1 MSLLLN
7 ALKKAEEGENKDG
20 QTPAS
25 ESGAQAPEAAASAPP
40 AVAPPASTPP
50 TPSAPPVAAAS
61 GAAAA
66 APDSS
71 AAPGAP
77 AARPGGL
84 TGGGLS
90 LKKGPES
97 SAPPP
102 LEKPGAMP
110 TPATAAAGRM
120 AGPAG
125 IGGGMGL
132 KKTVTPAAAHQ
143 AAAAAAE
150 GGGGPDLV
158 VDDDSARSAASRIFR
173 GGGGGGG
180 GSDAEEDDDSP
191 RFRGLRNFLMAAA
204 FLAAIGGGGYFT
216 LEAGLIPGVST
227 QSVLQ
232 LVGLQPPP
240 PPPVASR
247 QSFPEL
253 NVADGA
259 VLRLPRPAI
268 DVQSE
273 IDFTD
278 LPEARIG
285 SEDREEY
292 VQRIAVLTGYNAA
305 REAQLARE
313 RGEQQEQLAASLAEF
328 GDGDLAGLVVEQGEG
343 AADAQTPA
351 GREPLSDEIFT
362 AEESR
367 SEKARIEALTP
378 SEDDIKIISASEKI
392 ALAMAAEEM
401 AAEGD
406 AAAEE
411 MPAGEGD
418 AVAQAEEGQPA
429 EGGSEEGAADEA
441 GESPKPEKAPAKET
455 KPLQPKETMVA
466 PSLKGEERRVALE
479 RAKGFYLAGRLDA
492 AEAAYRAILRRDAN
506 NVDAMRGIAQVATSS
521 GRRQLATTMY
531 SQILALY
538 PKDPIAIAEL
548 ANLQDSADPAA
559 VERRIRA
566 VIGDQPEA
574 DARLYFSLG
583 NLYAARSMWTK
594 AQEVYFEAVALEPDN
609 PDYAYNLAVVLDYL
623 NKPGLAAR
631 YYRQAVNLAEK
642 SPSGFNLPRVRAR
655 IQDLEQ

>member
-25 ESGAQAPEAAASAPP
+25 ESGAQAPEAAASASSV
-40 AVAPPASTPP
+40 AAPPASTPP
-50 TPSAPPVAAAS
+50 TTSAAPAAAVS

-66 APDSS
+66 APE
-71 AAPGAP
+71 AP

-90 LKKGPES
+90 LKKGPET

-110 TPATAAAGRM
+110 TPATAAADRM
-120 AGPAG
+120 TGPAG

-132 KKTVTPAAAHQ
+132 KKTVSPAVAHQ

-158 VDDDSARSAASRIFR
+158 VDDGSARSAASRIFR
-173 GGGGGGG
+173 GGAGGG
-180 GSDAEEDDDSP
+180 DAEEDDDSP

-247 QSFPEL
+247 QAFPEL

-285 SEDREEY
+285 SDDREEY

-313 RGEQQEQLAASLAEF
+313 REEQQAQLAASLAEF
-328 GDGDLAGLVVEQGEG
+328 GDGDLAGLVVEQSEGGEVG
-343 AADAQTPA
+343 EQKPA
-351 GREPLSDEIFT
+351 GRQPLSDEIFT

-378 SEDDIKIISASEKI
+378 SEDDIRIISASEKI

-401 AAEGD
+401 AAE
-406 AAAEE
+406 E
-411 MPAGEGD
+411 MPAGEGEV
-418 AVAQAEEGQPA
+418 VAQAEESQSA
-429 EGGSEEGAADEA
+429 EGGSEEGAADEG
-441 GESPKPEKAPAKET
+441 GESPKPEKAAAKEME
-455 KPLQPKETMVA
+455 PLKPKEAMVA
-466 PSLKGEERRVALE
+466 PSLEGEERRVALE
-479 RAKGFYLAGRLDA
+479 RAKGFYLAGRLEA
-492 AEAAYRAILRRDAN
+492 AEAAYRAVLRRDAN

-548 ANLQDSADPAA
+548 ANLQENADPTA

-574 DARLYFSLG
+574 DARLYFALG
-583 NLYAARSMWTK
+583 NLYAVRSLWSK

-623 NKPGLAAR
+623 NRPTLAAR

-642 SPSGFNLPRVRAR
+642 SPSGFNLSRTQAR

>member
-40 AVAPPASTPP
+40 AVAPSASTPP
-50 TPSAPPVAAAS
+50 TPSAPPVAAAP
-61 GAAAA
+61 GAS
-66 APDSS
+66 APDPS
-71 AAPGAP
+71 AAPAAP

-90 LKKGPES
+90 LKKGVES

-102 LEKPGAMP
+102 SLEKPGAMP

-180 GSDAEEDDDSP
+180 DMEDDDDTP
-191 RFRGLRNFLMAAA
+191 RFRGLRNFLVAAA
-204 FLAAIGGGGYFT
+204 FLAAVGGGGYFT

-240 PPPVASR
+240 PPPVAS
-247 QSFPEL
+247 QQAFPEL

-285 SEDREEY
+285 SDDREEY

-313 RGEQQEQLAASLAEF
+313 RSEQEAQLAASLAEF
-328 GDGDLAGLVVEQGEG
+328 GDGDLAGLVVEQGESAEG
-343 AADAQTPA
+343 VQKPA
-351 GREPLSDEIFT
+351 GRQPLPDEIFT

-378 SEDDIKIISASEKI
+378 SEDDIRIISASEKI

-401 AAEGD
+401 AAESG
-406 AAAEE
+406 AMAEE
-411 MPAGEGD
+411 SPAGEGES
-418 AVAQAEEGQPA
+418 AQAEEGQPA
-429 EGGSEEGAADEA
+429 EGGSEGAAADEA

-455 KPLQPKETMVA
+455 EPLQPKESMVA

-479 RAKGFYLAGRLDA
+479 RAKGFYLAGRLEA

-506 NVDAMRGIAQVATSS
+506 NVDAMRGIAKVATSS

-531 SQILALY
+531 SQILTLY

-548 ANLQDSADPAA
+548 ANLQENADPTA

-583 NLYAARSMWTK
+583 NLYAGRDLWSK

-623 NKPGLAAR
+623 NKPNLAAR

-642 SPSGFNLPRVRAR
+642 SPSGFNLSRTRAR
-655 IQDLEQ
+655 IQDLER

>member
-1 MSLLLN
+1 
-7 ALKKAEEGENKDG
+7 
-20 QTPAS
+20 
-25 ESGAQAPEAAASAPP
+25 
-40 AVAPPASTPP
+40 
-50 TPSAPPVAAAS
+50 
-61 GAAAA
+61 
-66 APDSS
+66 
-71 AAPGAP
+71 
-77 AARPGGL
+77 
-84 TGGGLS
+84 
-90 LKKGPES
+90 
-97 SAPPP
+97 
-102 LEKPGAMP
+102 MP

-180 GSDAEEDDDSP
+180 GDMEDDDDTP
-191 RFRGLRNFLMAAA
+191 RFRGLRNFLVAAA
-204 FLAAIGGGGYFT
+204 FLAAVGGGGYFT

-240 PPPVASR
+240 PPPVAS
-247 QSFPEL
+247 QQAFPEL

-285 SEDREEY
+285 SDDREEY

-313 RGEQQEQLAASLAEF
+313 RSEQEAQLAASLAEF
-328 GDGDLAGLVVEQGEG
+328 GDGDLAGLVVEQGESAEG
-343 AADAQTPA
+343 VQKPA
-351 GREPLSDEIFT
+351 GRQPLPDEIFT

-378 SEDDIKIISASEKI
+378 SEDDIRIISASEKI

-401 AAEGD
+401 AAESG

-411 MPAGEGD
+411 SPAGEGEV
-418 AVAQAEEGQPA
+418 VAQAEEG
-429 EGGSEEGAADEA
+429 SEEAAADEA

-455 KPLQPKETMVA
+455 EPLQPKESMVA

-479 RAKGFYLAGRLDA
+479 RAKGFYLAGRLEA

-506 NVDAMRGIAQVATSS
+506 NVDAMRGIAKVATSS

-531 SQILALY
+531 SQILTLY

-548 ANLQDSADPAA
+548 ANLQENADPTA

-566 VIGDQPEA
+566 VIGNQPEA

-583 NLYAARSMWTK
+583 NLYAGRDLWSK

-623 NKPGLAAR
+623 NKPILAAR

-642 SPSGFNLPRVRAR
+642 SPSGFNLSRTRAR
-655 IQDLEQ
+655 IQDLER

>member
-25 ESGAQAPEAAASAPP
+25 ESGAQAPEAAASASSV
-40 AVAPPASTPP
+40 AAPPASTPP
-50 TPSAPPVAAAS
+50 TTSAAPAAAVP

-66 APDSS
+66 APE
-71 AAPGAP
+71 AP

-90 LKKGPES
+90 LKKGPET

-110 TPATAAAGRM
+110 TPATAAADRM

-132 KKTVTPAAAHQ
+132 KKTVSPAVAHQ

-158 VDDDSARSAASRIFR
+158 VDDGSARSAASRIFR
-173 GGGGGGG
+173 GGAGGG
-180 GSDAEEDDDSP
+180 DAEEDDDSP
-191 RFRGLRNFLMAAA
+191 RFRGLRNFLVAAV

-247 QSFPEL
+247 QAFPEL

-285 SEDREEY
+285 SDDREEY

-305 REAQLARE
+305 REAQVARE
-313 RGEQQEQLAASLAEF
+313 REEQQAQLAASLAEF
-328 GDGDLAGLVVEQGEG
+328 GDGDLAGLVVEQSEGGEVG
-343 AADAQTPA
+343 QQKPA
-351 GREPLSDEIFT
+351 GRQPLSDEIFT

-378 SEDDIKIISASEKI
+378 SEDDIRIISASEKI

-401 AAEGD
+401 AAE
-406 AAAEE
+406 E
-411 MPAGEGD
+411 MPAGEGEV
-418 AVAQAEEGQPA
+418 VAQAEESQSA
-429 EGGSEEGAADEA
+429 EGGSEEGAADEG
-441 GESPKPEKAPAKET
+441 GESPKPEKAAAKEME
-455 KPLQPKETMVA
+455 PLKPKEAMVA
-466 PSLKGEERRVALE
+466 PSLEGEERRVALE
-479 RAKGFYLAGRLDA
+479 RAKGFYLAGRLEA
-492 AEAAYRAILRRDAN
+492 AEAAYRAVLRRDAN

-548 ANLQDSADPAA
+548 ANLQENADPTA

-574 DARLYFSLG
+574 DARLYFALG
-583 NLYAARSMWTK
+583 NLYAVRGLWSK
-594 AQEVYFEAVALEPDN
+594 AQEVYFESVALEPDN

-623 NKPGLAAR
+623 NKPTLAAR

-642 SPSGFNLPRVRAR
+642 SPSGFNLSRTQAR

>member
-20 QTPAS
+20 QTPAP
-25 ESGAQAPEAAASAPP
+25 ESGAQTPEAT
-40 AVAPPASTPP
+40 ASTSPP
-50 TPSAPPVAAAS
+50 VATPVSTPPVAAESGAS
-61 GAAAA
+61 GSPASPPASD
-66 APDSS
+66 APT
-71 AAPGAP
+71 AP

-90 LKKGPES
+90 LKKGPEG
-97 SAPPP
+97 AAPPPP
-102 LEKPGAMP
+102 LEKPSAIP
-110 TPATAAAGRM
+110 TPATAAADRV
-120 AGPAG
+120 AGSAG
-125 IGGGMGL
+125 VGGGGMGL
-132 KKTVTPAAAHQ
+132 KKTVAPVAHMVGGAAA
-143 AAAAAAE
+143 
-150 GGGGPDLV
+150 GGGLEA
-158 VDDDSARSAASRIFR
+158 VDDDSARSAAARIFR
-173 GGGGGGG
+173 SGGGGG
-180 GSDAEEDDDSP
+180 DTEDDDDTP
-191 RFRGLRNFLMAAA
+191 RFRGVRNFLIAAT

-240 PPPVASR
+240 PPPVAS
-247 QSFPEL
+247 QQAFPEL
-253 NVADGA
+253 NVAEGA

-313 RGEQQEQLAASLAEF
+313 RAEQEEQLAASLAEL
-328 GDGDLAGLVVEQGEG
+328 GDGNLAGLVVEQGEG
-343 AADAQTPA
+343 GEGVSSP
-351 GREPLSDEIFT
+351 GKREPLSDEIFT

-367 SEKARIEALTP
+367 AEKAQIEALTP
-378 SEDDIKIISASEKI
+378 SEDDIRIISASEKI

-401 AAEGD
+401 AAEGV
-406 AAAEE
+406 AGEESSAEE
-411 MPAGEGD
+411 GKI
-418 AVAQAEEGQPA
+418 AQAEEVQSSTEGQ
-429 EGGSEEGAADEA
+429 SEGAVA
-441 GESPKPEKAPAKET
+441 GESEGSSKPEKASAEKME
-455 KPLQPKETMVA
+455 PLQPKEAMVA

-479 RAKGFYLAGRLDA
+479 RAKAFYLAGRLPA
-492 AEAAYRAILRRDAN
+492 AEAAYRAILRRDPN

-548 ANLQDSADPAA
+548 ANLQEDVDPVAL
-559 VERRIRA
+559 ERRIRS
-566 VIGDQPEA
+566 VIGVQPEA

-583 NLYAARSMWTK
+583 NLYAKRELWGK
-594 AQEVYFEAVALEPDN
+594 AQEVYFESVALEPDN

-623 NKPGLAAR
+623 NKPILAAR
-631 YYRQAVNLAEK
+631 YYRQAVNLAEN
-642 SPSGFNLPRVRAR
+642 SPSGFNLSRTKAR